1 MAAAPRAEVAFRKA
15 IAAKQFAPVY
25 FFHGDEELLKEYAVK
40 DLIAS
45 AVDEGTRDFN
55 LDIRS
60 GADLTGETVGSLL
73 ATPPM
78 MAERRVVVFR
88 DVGSL
93 KKEARQAVERYLE
106 AVSRRGD
113 QVPDVILILT
123 MAGGEKPKKGDPLLD
138 ATTVLEFGPLS
149 GDRLPKWIAHH
160 ARTEL
165 GVQITPEAIGLLE
178 RAAGSEL
185 PALAAELDKLASY
198 TRGETIDEAA
208 VGAVVGIR
216 HGETLGD
223 LLDLVA
229 ARDAAGALRLL
240 PHILEQPRLGG
251 VPVVMA
257 LTVQTLAV
265 SYGVGLLRERRLPA
279 VALKRDYFELLK
291 VARNAW
297 RPWGEAAEAWTRA
310 AERWDGPS
318 LDACLA
324 ALYDAD
330 EALKSTRISSEQQVL
345 ATLILTMCGASGA
358 AGRRSAA

>member
-15 IAAKQFAPVY
+15 LAAKTFAPVY
-25 FFHGDEELLKEYAVK
+25 FFHGDEEFLKEHAVK
-40 DLIAS
+40 DLIAA
-45 AVDEGTRDFN
+45 AVDDGTRDFN

-60 GADLTGETVGSLL
+60 GADLSAETVGSLL

-78 MAERRVVVFR
+78 MADRRVVVFR
-88 DVGSL
+88 DVGSF
-93 KKEARQAVERYLE
+93 KKDARQAVEQYLE
-106 AVSRRGD
+106 AISRRGEH
-113 QVPDVILILT
+113 VPDVILVLV
-123 MAGGEKPKKGDPLLD
+123 MGAGEKLKKGEPLLG
-138 ATTVLEFGPLS
+138 ATVVMEYGPLA

-165 GVQITPEAIGLLE
+165 GVEITPEAAALLE
-178 RAAGSEL
+178 RAVGSEL
-185 PALAAELDKLASY
+185 PALASELDKLASY
-198 TRGETIDEAA
+198 TRGQPIDEAA
-208 VGAVVGIR
+208 VGAVVGVR

-265 SYGVGLLRERRLPA
+265 SHGVGLRERRMPA
-279 VALKRDYFELLK
+279 VALKREFFDLLK

-297 RPWGEAAEAWTRA
+297 RPWGEAAEAWSRA
-310 AERWDGPS
+310 VEQWDGPS
-318 LDACLA
+318 LDMCLA
-324 ALYDAD
+324 ALYHAD

>member
-15 IAAKQFAPVY
+15 IAAKNFAPVY
-25 FFHGDEELLKEYAVK
+25 FFHGDEEFLKEQAVRE
-40 DLIAS
+40 LIAA
-45 AVDEGTRDFN
+45 AVDDGTRDFN

-60 GADLTGETVGSLL
+60 GADLTGETIGSLL

-93 KKEARQAVERYLE
+93 KKEARQAVERHLD

-113 QVPDVILILT
+113 HVPDVILVLV
-123 MAGGEKPKKGDPLLD
+123 MAADEKQPKKGDPLLD
-138 ATTVLEFGPLS
+138 ATTVLEFAPLS
-149 GDRLPKWIAHH
+149 GDRLPRWIAHH
-160 ARTEL
+160 ARTAL
-165 GVQITPEAIGLLE
+165 GVEITPEAGALLE
-178 RAAGSEL
+178 RAVGSEL

-198 TRGETIDEAA
+198 TRGQTIDEAA
-208 VGAVVGIR
+208 VGAVVGVR

-229 ARDAAGALRLL
+229 ARDAAGALQLL
-240 PHILEQPRLGG
+240 PHILEHPRYGG

-265 SYGVGLLRERRLPA
+265 SYGIGLRERRMPA
-279 VALKRDYFELLK
+279 VALKREFFELLK
-291 VARNAW
+291 VAKNAW

-310 AERWDGPS
+310 VELWDGPS
-318 LDACLA
+318 IDACLN
-324 ALYDAD
+324 ALYHAD
-330 EALKSTRISSEQQVL
+330 ESLKSTRISSEQQVV